1 MAILNHPFLGRI
13 SGKLGNLVIYQLN
26 GTTIVREK
34 PQWKKSYQPSALQ
47 LLYQQKFKK
56 ATEALRPLGKLL
68 DLGYG
73 ELITPTRKGIHLA
86 LSQTLKSAMVE
97 TEEES
102 RVNFEAVLIS
112 TGFVS
117 PFENY
122 RLEWLDER
130 KIQLH
135 WDFLGNYGN
144 TRDTDQTWI
153 VLYNPDQGIVE
164 EYQESVFRRSQAQEV
179 LLSPRIDLSGA
190 FMYLSFYRK
199 LRNEKLR
206 FSNSVCVNLGTNTG

>member
-73 ELITPTRKGIHLA
+73 EFITPTRKGIHLA

-97 TEEES
+97 TEEEP

-153 VLYNPDQGIVE
+153 VLYNPDQGIAE
-164 EYQESVFRRSQAQEV
+164 EYQESVFRRSQVQEV
-179 LLSPRIDLSGA
+179 LLSPRLDLSGA

>member
-73 ELITPTRKGIHLA
+73 EFITPTRKGIHLA

-97 TEEES
+97 TEEEP

-122 RLEWLDER
+122 RLEWLDEH

-153 VLYNPDQGIVE
+153 VLYNPDQGIAE

>member
-73 ELITPTRKGIHLA
+73 EFITPTRKGIHLA

-97 TEEES
+97 TEEEP

-153 VLYNPDQGIVE
+153 VLYNPDQGIAE

-206 FSNSVCVNLGTNTG
+206 FSNSVCVNLGANTG